1 MFVSTRK
8 PEAIY
13 KFIITSCK
21 ENIENDL
28 KKKLKFEEFKI
39 EKFPKIDYLIF
50 VIYFI
55 FSLKNFFQNKKDLI
69 SSLDILKLVDL

>member
-28 KKKLKFEEFKI
+28 KKKLKFEEFLFEELENVEI
-39 EKFPKIDYLIF
+39 QFIDYDP
-50 VIYFI
+50 
-55 FSLKNFFQNKKDLI
+55 SLLNLT
-69 SSLDILKLVDL
+69 

>member
-39 EKFPKIDYLIF
+39 EKFPKINYLIF

-55 FSLKNFFQNKKDLI
+55 FSLKIFSKQKKT
-69 SSLDILKLVDL
+69 

>member
-55 FSLKNFFQNKKDLI
+55 FSLKIFSKQKDLI

>member
-28 KKKLKFEEFKI
+28 KKKLKFEEFK
-39 EKFPKIDYLIF
+39 
-50 VIYFI
+50 
-55 FSLKNFFQNKKDLI
+55 N
-69 SSLDILKLVDL
+69 